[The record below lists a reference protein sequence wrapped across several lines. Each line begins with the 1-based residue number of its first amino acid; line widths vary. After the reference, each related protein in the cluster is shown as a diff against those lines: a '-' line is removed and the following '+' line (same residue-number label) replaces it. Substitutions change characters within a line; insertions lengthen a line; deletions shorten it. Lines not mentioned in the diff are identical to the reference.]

1 MSLLICWEFVLSAK
15 EDWSD
20 MEDEEFW
27 GDDIGSAFPSLG
39 VSGGCEEVDD
49 VEEAGELGGVFGDL
63 REALV
68 FSARRH
74 CEPGICIA
82 AA

>member
-1 MSLLICWEFVLSAK
+1 MCWGFL
-15 EDWSD
+15 
-20 MEDEEFW
+20 EDEEGVW
-27 GDDIGSAFPSLG
+27 EWEGCDIDSAFPSLG
-39 VSGGCEEVDD
+39 VGGGCKKVDEIEEV
-49 VEEAGELGGVFGDL
+49 GELGGVFGDL
-63 REALV
+63 RDALV

>member
-1 MSLLICWEFVLSAK
+1 MSLLICWEFVLS
-15 EDWSD
+15 SS
-20 MEDEEFW
+20 EDEEFW
-27 GDDIGSAFPSLG
+27 NDDIGSAFPSLG
-39 VSGGCEEVDD
+39 VSGGCEEVDEI
-49 VEEAGELGGVFGDL
+49 VEAGELDGVFGVL